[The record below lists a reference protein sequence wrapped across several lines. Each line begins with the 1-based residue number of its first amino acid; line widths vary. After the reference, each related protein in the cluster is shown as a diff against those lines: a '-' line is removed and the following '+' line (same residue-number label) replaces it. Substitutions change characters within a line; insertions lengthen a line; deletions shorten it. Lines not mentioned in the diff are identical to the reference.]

1 VSPSG
6 SDQPTNE
13 QPQLDRWIEE
23 TLPRALGYAL
33 SLVPQRSDAED
44 LVHDCYMRLLSKS
57 DVYDLPNDG
66 AKLLFRS
73 ITHACI
79 NWQQRRRPVV
89 TLGSNTES
97 FGPMS
102 LHTGPE
108 QLAMYGELEVAV
120 GEALST
126 LPFMQRAAV
135 ELRSLGHSL
144 AEVAEILEISHAN
157 ARVTLHRA
165 RQVLSERLAGF
176 LNAEGSDS

>member
-1 VSPSG
+1 MSPSG
-6 SDQPTNE
+6 SEQPTNE
-13 QPQLDRWIEE
+13 QPHLDRWIEE
-23 TLPRALGYAL
+23 TLPRALGYAM

-66 AKLLFRS
+66 VKLLFRS

-79 NWQQRRRPVV
+79 NWQQRRPPVV
-89 TLGSNTES
+89 NLDAAGKIAAGRSMAS
-97 FGPMS
+97 
-102 LHTGPE
+102 PE
-108 QLAMYGELEVAV
+108 QLAMYSELEVAV

-126 LPFMQRAAV
+126 LPVTQRAAV

-144 AEVAEILEISHAN
+144 AEVAEILDITHAN

-165 RQVLSERLAGF
+165 RQTLSDRLAKF
-176 LNAEGSDS
+176 LDAERTEP